1 MRIKIIGAGKIREK
15 YLREGMDEY
24 LKRLQPLARVE
35 VISVPDEPIP
45 EGGGPAQEEA
55 VKNREGQR
63 ILKATSPGDYL
74 VALDL
79 RGESWSSED
88 LAGFLAE
95 RGLSGESSIAFLIGG
110 SLGLSKEALSS
121 AQRRLALGPMTFP
134 HQMVPLILLEQIYR
148 AFKILQGS
156 QYHK

>member
-24 LKRLQPLARVE
+24 LKRLQPFARVE
-35 VISVPDEPIP
+35 VLAVPDEPIP
-45 EGGGPAQEEA
+45 EGSTPAQEDA
-55 VKNREGQR
+55 VKGREGQR
-63 ILKATSPGDYL
+63 LLKALAPGDYV

-79 RGESWSSED
+79 RGEAWSSED

-95 RGLSGESSIAFLIGG
+95 RGLAGESSLAFLIGG
-110 SLGLSKEALSS
+110 SLGLSREVLSS
-121 AQRRLALGPMTFP
+121 AHRRLSLGPMTFP

-148 AFKILQGS
+148 AFKILRGS
-156 QYHK
+156 KYHK